1 MNTKQVEELTGMSR
15 QNIRYYE
22 RMGLLEPAREDGN
35 AYRDYS
41 EEDVRRLKLIKM
53 LRMLDM
59 PLKEIEDIINDKVSL
74 KTSVKR
80 QRENLQTHQK
90 QLQAAIEV
98 CASIGQEKEEH
109 LDVDGYLSRMETM
122 ERNGGA
128 FARFVDDYKQ
138 VVQEEEERKFS
149 FYTEFPVN
157 TPGMFE
163 KALRMY
169 ASERGMRFRMI
180 KKGRYPEFML
190 GDHTYTAV
198 RLLEK
203 KKGDSGS
210 AAERII
216 CERKEQASGGG
227 KVGIPAERRRL
238 LRGIH
243 ILTTNIRR
251 HRNRTVLNLLL
262 SVLL

>member
-98 CASIGQEKEEH
+98 CASIGKEKEEH

-169 ASERGMRFRMI
+169 ASEREI
-180 KKGRYPEFML
+180 GRA
-190 GDHTYTAV
+190 HV
-198 RLLEK
+198 
-203 KKGDSGS
+203 
-210 AAERII
+210 
-216 CERKEQASGGG
+216 
-227 KVGIPAERRRL
+227 
-238 LRGIH
+238 
-243 ILTTNIRR
+243 
-251 HRNRTVLNLLL
+251 
-262 SVLL
+262 

>member
-98 CASIGQEKEEH
+98 CASIGKEKEEY

-169 ASERGMRFRMI
+169 ASERGMRSRMI

-190 GDHTYTAV
+190 GDHTYTIV
-198 RLLEK
+198 RLLQK
-203 KKGDSGS
+203 
-210 AAERII
+210 
-216 CERKEQASGGG
+216 
-227 KVGIPAERRRL
+227 
-238 LRGIH
+238 
-243 ILTTNIRR
+243 
-251 HRNRTVLNLLL
+251 
-262 SVLL
+262 